1 MKKTSMVANSAAEG
15 FGLPSKPPLTLVP
28 RAVSDSYSKGLFV
41 KTVLD
46 AVVSGLLIAVLS
58 PVLLLTILSI
68 MITSRGP
75 VIFTQRRVGL
85 NGKVFKFYKFRTMYH
100 ENDDSIHRAY
110 SKRLINGLGVPKDE
124 NTKGAFKMTKD
135 PRITPL
141 GHFLRKSSLDELPQL
156 FNVLKGDMS
165 LVGPRPP
172 IEYEVDYYKD
182 WHTQRLQAKP
192 GITGL
197 WQVNGRS
204 RVSFD
209 EMVMLDIKYIEYWS
223 PMLDLKIL
231 LRTVPV
237 VLFGVG
243 GY

>member
-1 MKKTSMVANSAAEG
+1 
-15 FGLPSKPPLTLVP
+15 
-28 RAVSDSYSKGLFV
+28 
-41 KTVLD
+41 
-46 AVVSGLLIAVLS
+46 
-58 PVLLLTILSI
+58 
-68 MITSRGP
+68 
-75 VIFTQRRVGL
+75 
-85 NGKVFKFYKFRTMYH
+85 MYH

-110 SKRLINGLGVPKDE
+110 SERLINGDGLPRESGPKG
-124 NTKGAFKMTKD
+124 TFKMTKD

-141 GHFLRKSSLDELPQL
+141 GAFLRKSSMDELPQL

-223 PMLDLKIL
+223 FMLDIKIL

>member
-1 MKKTSMVANSAAEG
+1 MV
-15 FGLPSKPPLTLVP
+15 LCI
-28 RAVSDSYSKGLFV
+28 
-41 KTVLD
+41 
-46 AVVSGLLIAVLS
+46 LLS
-58 PVLLLTILSI
+58 
-68 MITSRGP
+68 SRGP

-85 NGKVFKFYKFRTMYH
+85 NGRVFKFYKFRTMYH

-110 SKRLINGLGVPKDE
+110 SKRLIGGMGVAREASAP
-124 NTKGAFKMTKD
+124 GAFKMTKD
-135 PRITPL
+135 PRITPF
-141 GHFLRKSSLDELPQL
+141 GHFLRKSSIDELPQL
-156 FNVLKGDMS
+156 FNVLFGDMS

-209 EMVMLDIKYIEYWS
+209 EMVMLDIKYIEHWS
-223 PMLDLKIL
+223 FLSDVQIL

>member
-1 MKKTSMVANSAAEG
+1 MVANSAAEG
-15 FGLPSKPPLTLVP
+15 IGLPSKPALTLVP
-28 RAVSDSYSKGLFV
+28 RAVSDSYNHGSLAKRSF
-41 KTVLD
+41 D
-46 AVVSGLLIAVLS
+46 ALVSALLIALLS
-58 PVLLLTILSI
+58 PLLLLAVLCILLS
-68 MITSRGP
+68 SRGP
-75 VIFTQRRVGL
+75 VIFTQRRVGQ
-85 NGKVFKFYKFRTMYH
+85 NGKVFKFFKFRTMYH

-110 SKRLINGLGVPKDE
+110 SERLINGDGLPRESGPKG
-124 NTKGAFKMTKD
+124 TFKMTKD

-141 GHFLRKSSLDELPQL
+141 GAFLRKSSMDELPQL

-223 PMLDLKIL
+223 FMLDIKIL